1 MEIFDVAAKNRS
13 RFSTR
18 ELGPREL
25 PNDVRS
31 TGNQLSVNF
40 VSADEGSCPPNGR
53 GFSAFVM
60 KGIYKKNILHKIR
73 L

>member
-40 VSADEGSCPPNGR
+40 VSDNRSCPTR

-60 KGIYKKNILHKIR
+60 KGIYKKNILHKIV

>member
-1 MEIFDVAAKNRS
+1 MEIFDVTAKNRI
-13 RFSTR
+13 RFTGR
-18 ELGPREL
+18 ELGHGEL

-40 VSADEGSCPPNGR
+40 VSADKRSCL